1 MGEGINH
8 ILQAL
13 HEGVGIAAQFL
24 HHLGQC
30 GGSGSIVGVWKMDID
45 AVLEMAG
52 ISKVEYE
59 AVKSLV
65 GEMEATVEFT
75 KDGKCITKISM
86 MGQTETE
93 ESEYK
98 VDGNILTMNGEAGEF
113 KINGNKLT
121 LTTGGQ
127 SLTLTRK

>member
-1 MGEGINH
+1 MTT
-8 ILQAL
+8 
-13 HEGVGIAAQFL
+13 GV
-24 HHLGQC
+24 C
-30 GGSGSIVGVWKMDID
+30 TDSIVGVWKMDID

-52 ISKVEYE
+52 MSKSDYE
-59 AVKSLV
+59 AVKSLI
-65 GEMEATVEFT
+65 GEIEATVEFT
-75 KDGKCITKISM
+75 KDGKCILKVSM

-98 VDGNILTMNGEAGEF
+98 VDGNILYMNGDPGEF

-121 LTTGGQ
+121 LTYEGQ